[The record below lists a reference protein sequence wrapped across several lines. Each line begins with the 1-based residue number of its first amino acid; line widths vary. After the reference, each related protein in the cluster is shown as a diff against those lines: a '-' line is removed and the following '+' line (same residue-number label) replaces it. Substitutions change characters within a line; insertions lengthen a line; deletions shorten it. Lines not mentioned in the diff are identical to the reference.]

1 MQDIY
6 IRVSNMESHCSYKSC
21 KSDPN
26 SRSNSQQMLN
36 HLDDHQQPM
45 DDSEAVKQPSELE
58 AHSTTSG
65 KPTQTEN
72 RYQWTRLRS
81 EYTITLLQRKDL
93 EINRIIK
100 ELQRKEREI
109 ERGLH
114 KIVRKEVEIRRLK
127 WEGEREMKKKDNIIQ
142 GKDLEIKNLQE
153 KEKALLYALRAPTG
167 YKNKDGRIF
176 CWNCRLI
183 GLHPPGLCPNKS
195 YCSVCRLEGHRDGH
209 HREAMELKSKEKRK
223 GSGAN

>member
-1 MQDIY
+1 
-6 IRVSNMESHCSYKSC
+6 MESPISYKSC

-26 SRSNSQQMLN
+26 SQSNSQQMLN
-36 HLDDHQQPM
+36 HLDDHQQPR
-45 DDSEAVKQPSELE
+45 DDSETVEQCSELE

-65 KPTQTEN
+65 KSSQTEN
-72 RYQWTRLRS
+72 RYQWMRPKS
-81 EYTITLLQRKDL
+81 EYTTTLLQRKDL

-114 KIVRKEVEIRRLK
+114 EIVRKEVEIRKLK
-127 WEGEREMKKKDNIIQ
+127 WEREREMKKKDSIIQ

-153 KEKALLYALRAPTG
+153 KETALLDALRAPSG

-183 GLHPPGLCPNKS
+183 GLHPPGLCPNIS
-195 YCSVCRLEGHRDGH
+195 YCSFCRSEGHRDGH
-209 HREAMELKSKEKRK
+209 HREVMELKSREKRK
-223 GSGAN
+223 GSAAN